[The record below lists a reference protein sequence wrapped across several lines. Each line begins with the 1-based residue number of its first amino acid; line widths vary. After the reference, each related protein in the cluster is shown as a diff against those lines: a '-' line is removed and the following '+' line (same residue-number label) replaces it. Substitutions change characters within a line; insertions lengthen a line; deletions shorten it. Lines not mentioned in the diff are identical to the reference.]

1 MDAISLNKNI
11 GSYGTLRFGKLGFK
25 VKVINCRQL
34 FGRLEYEVEPA
45 NGWGTRW
52 VVAERVEVK

>member
-11 GSYGTLRFGKLGFK
+11 GKEGTLRFGKLGFR
-25 VKVINCRQL
+25 VRIVNCREL

-45 NGWGTRW
+45 NGWGMKW
-52 VVAERVEVK
+52 VTAEKVEVK